1 MKERLQKIISGY
13 GIASRRQAEK
23 LLLEGRVTVNG
34 IVASVGESAEAEK
47 DQISVDGNILSSRPE
62 YVYLMLNKPRGYV
75 TTVHDERGRKHVTE
89 LVKDCGV
96 RVYPVGRLDQYSEG
110 LLILTNDGELTNE
123 LTHPK
128 GNIEKKYHVWVN
140 SYDKQQAAKL
150 EASIEIDGRP
160 SISAKVRVVS
170 LKDQSAM
177 LEFTLYEGRNR
188 QIRRLCEYA
197 GMQVTRL
204 KRIQEGNLHLGDLAV
219 GKWRMLSEEEV
230 RLLQKK

>member
-23 LLLEGRVTVNG
+23 LLLEGRVTING
-34 IVASVGESAEAEK
+34 IAASVGDTADAEVDEIA
-47 DQISVDGNILSSRPE
+47 VDGHILSSRPE
-62 YVYLMLNKPRGYV
+62 HVYIMLNKPRGYV
-75 TTVHDERGRKHVTE
+75 TTLHDERGRKNVTE
-89 LVKDCGV
+89 LVKDCGM

-110 LLILTNDGELTNE
+110 LLILTNDGEFTNK

-128 GNIEKKYHVWVN
+128 GKVEKKYHVWVN

-150 EASIEIDGRP
+150 ESSIEIDGRP
-160 SISAKVRVVS
+160 SIPAKVRLIS
-170 LKDQSAM
+170 LKDKSAM

-197 GMQVTRL
+197 GMQVSRL
-204 KRIQEGNLHLGDLAV
+204 KRIQEGHLCLGDLQV
-219 GKWRMLSEEEV
+219 GKWRMLSAQEV
-230 RLLQKK
+230 RLLQEE

>member
-34 IVASVGESAEAEK
+34 IVAVVGDAADADT
-47 DQISVDGNILSSRPE
+47 DQIVVDGHILSSRPE
-62 YVYLMLNKPRGYV
+62 HVYLMLNKPRGYV
-75 TTVHDERGRKHVTE
+75 TTLHDERGRKNVTE
-89 LVKDCGV
+89 LVRDCGV

-110 LLILTNDGELTNE
+110 LLILTNDGELTNQ

-128 GNIEKKYHVWVN
+128 GKIEKKYHVWVN
-140 SYDKQQAAKL
+140 SYDKQQSDKL
-150 EASIEIDGRP
+150 ESSIEIDGRP
-160 SISAKVRVVS
+160 SIPAKVRLIS
-170 LKDQSAM
+170 LRDQSAM

-204 KRIQEGNLHLGDLAV
+204 KRVQEGHLCLGSLQV
-219 GKWRMLSEEEV
+219 GKWRKLSEQEV
-230 RLLQKK
+230 RQLLEE

>member
-23 LLLEGRVTVNG
+23 LLLEGRVTING
-34 IVASVGESAEAEK
+34 IVASVGDTADAEV
-47 DQISVDGNILSSRPE
+47 DQIAVDGHILSSRPE
-62 YVYLMLNKPRGYV
+62 HVYLMLNKPRGYV
-75 TTVHDERGRKHVTE
+75 TTLHDERGRKNVTE
-89 LVKDCGV
+89 LVKDCGT

-110 LLILTNDGELTNE
+110 LLVLTNDGELTNK

-140 SYDKQQAAKL
+140 SYDKQQAGKL
-150 EASIEIDGRP
+150 ESSIEIDGRP
-160 SISAKVRVVS
+160 SIPAKVRVIS

-188 QIRRLCEYA
+188 QIRRLCEHA

-204 KRIQEGNLHLGDLAV
+204 KRIQEGHLRLGDLPV
-219 GKWRMLSEEEV
+219 GKWRMLSSEEV
-230 RLLQKK
+230 MLLQKE

>member
-34 IVASVGESAEAEK
+34 IVAVVGDTADSDT
-47 DQISVDGNILSSRPE
+47 DQIVVDGHILSSRPE
-62 YVYLMLNKPRGYV
+62 HVYLMLNKPRGYV
-75 TTVHDERGRKHVTE
+75 TTLHDERGRKNVTE
-89 LVKDCGV
+89 LVRDCGV

-110 LLILTNDGELTNE
+110 LLILTNDGELTNQ

-128 GNIEKKYHVWVN
+128 GKIEKKYHVWVN
-140 SYDKQQAAKL
+140 SYDKQQSDKL
-150 EASIEIDGRP
+150 ESSIEIDGRP
-160 SISAKVRVVS
+160 SIPAKVRLIS
-170 LKDQSAM
+170 LRDQSAM

-204 KRIQEGNLHLGDLAV
+204 KRVQEGHLCLGSLQV
-219 GKWRMLSEEEV
+219 GKWRKLSEQEV
-230 RLLQKK
+230 RQLLEE